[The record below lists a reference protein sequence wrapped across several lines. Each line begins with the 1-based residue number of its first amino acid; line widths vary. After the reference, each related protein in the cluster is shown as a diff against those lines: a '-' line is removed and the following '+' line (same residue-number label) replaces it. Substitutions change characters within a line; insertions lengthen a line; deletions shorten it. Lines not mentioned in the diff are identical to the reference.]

1 MSNDTKKNS
10 VVQEQED
17 AMWKEYRNSS
27 AVVAEET
34 VSSAPQ
40 ETALENDGD
49 HETGISQETS
59 EPTSRCDISGV
70 PPHFYPADKAGQT
83 TKDRRYRPKPKRS
96 DAGKTHGKK
105 GKSYK
110 ELKHA
115 GLPPTLSDN

>member
-10 VVQEQED
+10 VVQQQED
-17 AMWKEYRNSS
+17 AMWEEYRNSP
-27 AVVAEET
+27 AVSAEES
-34 VSSAPQ
+34 VSSA
-40 ETALENDGD
+40 
-49 HETGISQETS
+49 SQEPAFEGEFHEEKLCKEGS
-59 EPTSRCDISGV
+59 PTSRCDIAGA

-115 GLPPTLSDN
+115 GLPPTLIDN